1 MARFQINEVEFAD
14 MAATGN
20 CEVMFEL
27 GLMYAAGHNVEV
39 DKIAAHKWFNLA
51 VFRGMDV
58 AKVNRED
65 IATEMSSDELGSALR
80 EARAWITT
88 H

>member
-1 MARFQINEVEFAD
+1 MARFQVNEANFAD
-14 MAATGN
+14 MASTGN

-39 DKIAAHKWFNLA
+39 DRVAAHKWFNLA
-51 VFRGMDV
+51 VFRGMDN
-58 AKVNRED
+58 AKANRED
-65 IATEMSSDELGSALR
+65 IANEMSAEELRTALR

>member
-1 MARFQINEVEFAD
+1 MARFQINEAEFVD
-14 MAATGN
+14 MAAAGN

-27 GLMYAAGHNVEV
+27 GLMYAAGHNVAV

-51 VFRGMDV
+51 VLRGMDN
-58 AKVNRED
+58 AKANRD
-65 IATEMSSDELGSALR
+65 DLAAEMSSGELSTALR

>member
-1 MARFQINEVEFAD
+1 MARFQVNEVEFSD

-39 DKIAAHKWFNLA
+39 DNVAAHKWFNLA
-51 VFRGMDV
+51 MYRGMDNAKANRDGV
-58 AKVNRED
+58 AAD
-65 IATEMSSDELGSALR
+65 MSVSEIKTALR